1 MVRLRPILLGDPVLS
16 FLLYAAGM
24 RHPLQSINLA
34 EFNLDPPAQMLV
46 KQLLNYI
53 EQVTAERDELKAE
66 NQCLRDENAQLKG
79 HSSQP
84 KMKANQ
90 SGPDPDETPPN
101 PKHRSKPK
109 GTSGQRPARE
119 KRIKIDRTETIALDR
134 EQLPPDAQHRGYR
147 EVIIQNIIFKT
158 DNVCYR
164 LERFYSESAGQFYEA
179 KLSAGPQG
187 QSYGSELEAL
197 VIMFYYEL
205 RVTEGK
211 ILKMLQAQGLV
222 ISAGQI
228 SNILI
233 KKHLALF
240 STERQTILE
249 AGLQTTIYQQI
260 DDTGARVAGVNHYF
274 TVVCNPYYAC
284 FFTHRYKNQR
294 TITNLLA
301 CLSASPESITAP
313 LVIPAHAAST
323 PPQALLETE
332 DTGAAEAKPGPM
344 AGTIPLVIPAQ
355 SGVSWPQSQLQK
367 NNEPLLQP
375 QPLATYISI
384 LICDDA
390 PQFHNQTEYR
400 GLCWY
405 HEIRHFEKLTPF
417 FDAHRKLLNECL
429 SDIWAFYECLE
440 AYKLAP
446 SETLN
451 QELSADFDDL
461 FARTTG
467 YDELDHRLALTH
479 AKKRELLLVLDFP
492 DIPLHNNESE
502 RAVREYV
509 IKRKISNGTR
519 TKEGTQAW
527 EVLLSLV
534 DTCRKNEVNFY
545 QYVLD
550 RISKANQMPSLASV
564 VLAHAKKT

>member
-1 MVRLRPILLGDPVLS
+1 MS
-16 FLLYAAGM
+16 
-24 RHPLQSINLA
+24 HPLQSINLA
-34 EFNLDPPAQMLV
+34 EYNLDPPAQKLV

-66 NQCLRDENAQLKG
+66 NQHLRDENAQLKG

-90 SGPDPDETPPN
+90 PDPDEPP
-101 PKHRSKPK
+101 PKLKHRPKPK
-109 GTSGQRPARE
+109 ESSDQRPPRK

-134 EQLPPDAQHRGYR
+134 DQLPPDAQHWGCR

-179 KLSAGPQG
+179 KLSAGLPG
-187 QSYGSELEAL
+187 QSYGPELEAL

-240 STERQTILE
+240 SAERQTILE

-274 TVVCNPYYAC
+274 TVLCNPYYAC
-284 FFTHRYKNQR
+284 FFTHRYKNQL

-301 CLSASPESITAP
+301 CLSTAPENITAP

-332 DTGAAEAKPGPM
+332 DTEVPEAKLGPM

-355 SGVSWPQSQLQK
+355 SGAQSPPQK
-367 NNEPLLQP
+367 NNEPLLYP
-375 QPLATYISI
+375 KPLSTYISI

-405 HEIRHFEKLTPF
+405 HEIRLFEKLTPF
-417 FDAHRKLLNECL
+417 FDAHQELLNECL
-429 SDIWAFYECLE
+429 NDIWTFYERLE
-440 AYKLAP
+440 AYKLTP
-446 SETLN
+446 SETLK

-461 FARTTG
+461 FAPTTG
-467 YDELDHRLALTH
+467 YDELGHRLALTL

-527 EVLLSLV
+527 EVFLSLV
-534 DTCRKNEVNFY
+534 HTCRKNEVNFY

-564 VLAHAKKT
+564 VLAHAQKT

>member
-1 MVRLRPILLGDPVLS
+1 MGDPNLS
-16 FLLYAAGM
+16 FLLYTDGM
-24 RHPLQSINLA
+24 SHPLQSINLA
-34 EFNLDPPAQMLV
+34 EFNLDPPTQMLV

-53 EQVTAERDELKAE
+53 EQIRAERDELKAE
-66 NQCLRDENAQLKG
+66 NQRLRDENAQLKG

-90 SGPDPDETPPN
+90 SEPDTDETPPK
-101 PKHRSKPK
+101 PKHRPKPK
-109 GTSGQRPARE
+109 GSSDQRPPRK

-134 EQLPPDAQHRGYR
+134 DQLPPDVQHRGYR

-164 LERFYSESAGQFYEA
+164 LERFYSESVGQFYEA
-179 KLSAGPQG
+179 KLSAGLPG
-187 QSYGSELEAL
+187 QSYGPELEAL

-240 STERQTILE
+240 SAERQTILE

-274 TVVCNPYYAC
+274 TVLCNPYYAC
-284 FFTHRYKNQR
+284 FFTHRYKNQL

-301 CLSASPESITAP
+301 CLSTAPESITAP
-313 LVIPAHAAST
+313 LVIPAHVAST
-323 PPQALLETE
+323 PAQTLLETE
-332 DTGAAEAKPGPM
+332 DSEVVEAKLGPM
-344 AGTIPLVIPAQ
+344 AGTIPLAISA
-355 SGVSWPQSQLQK
+355 QK
-367 NNEPLLQP
+367 NNEPLLHP
-375 QPLATYISI
+375 KPLSTYISI

-400 GLCWY
+400 ALCWY
-405 HEIRHFEKLTPF
+405 HEIRLFEKLSPF
-417 FDAHRKLLNECL
+417 FDAHQVLLNQGL
-429 SDIWAFYECLE
+429 SDIWSFYERLE

-446 SETLN
+446 SETLKL
-451 QELSADFDDL
+451 ELSADFDDL
-461 FARTTG
+461 FAPTSG
-467 YDELDHRLALTH
+467 YDELNHRLALTL

-527 EVLLSLV
+527 EVFLSLV

-550 RISKANQMPSLASV
+550 RISKANLMPSLASA
-564 VLAHAKKT
+564 VLAHAQKT

>member
-1 MVRLRPILLGDPVLS
+1 MS
-16 FLLYAAGM
+16 
-24 RHPLQSINLA
+24 HPLQSINLA
-34 EFNLDPPAQMLV
+34 EYNLDPPVQKLV

-53 EQVTAERDELKAE
+53 EQVTAERDELKIE
-66 NQCLRDENAQLKG
+66 NQHLRDENAQLKG

-90 SGPDPDETPPN
+90 PDPDADEPPPK
-101 PKHRSKPK
+101 PKHRPKPK
-109 GTSGQRPARE
+109 ETSDQRPPRK
-119 KRIKIDRTETIALDR
+119 KRIKVDRTETIPLDR
-134 EQLPPDAQHRGYR
+134 DQLPPDAQHRGYR
-147 EVIIQNIIFKT
+147 EVIIQNIIFKI

-164 LERFYSESAGQFYEA
+164 LERFYSKSAGQFYEA
-179 KLSAGPQG
+179 KLSAGLPG
-187 QSYGSELEAL
+187 QSYGPELEAL
-197 VIMFYYEL
+197 VLMFYYEL

-240 STERQTILE
+240 SAERQTILE

-274 TVVCNPYYAC
+274 TVLCNPYYAC
-284 FFTHRYKNQR
+284 FFTHRYKNQL

-301 CLSASPESITAP
+301 CLSTAPENITAP

-332 DTGAAEAKPGPM
+332 DTEVPKAKLGPM
-344 AGTIPLVIPAQ
+344 AGTIPLVIPAPSGAQ
-355 SGVSWPQSQLQK
+355 SPPQK
-367 NNEPLLQP
+367 NNEPLLHP
-375 QPLATYISI
+375 KPLSIYISI

-405 HEIRHFEKLTPF
+405 HEIRLFEKLTPF
-417 FDAHRKLLNECL
+417 FDAHQELLNECL
-429 SDIWAFYECLE
+429 NDIWTFYERLE
-440 AYKLAP
+440 TYKLTP
-446 SETLN
+446 SETRK

-461 FARTTG
+461 FASTTG
-467 YDELDHRLALTH
+467 YDELDHRLALTL

-527 EVLLSLV
+527 EVFLSLL

-564 VLAHAKKT
+564 VLAHAQKT

>member
-1 MVRLRPILLGDPVLS
+1 LGVFNTS
-16 FLLYAAGM
+16 FLLYAEGM

-34 EFNLDPPAQMLV
+34 EFNLDPAAQMLV

-66 NQCLRDENAQLKG
+66 NQHLRDENAQLKG

-84 KMKANQ
+84 KIKANQ
-90 SGPDPDETPPN
+90 SGSDTDETPP
-101 PKHRSKPK
+101 KPK
-109 GTSGQRPARE
+109 PRPKPKESSEQRPPRK
-119 KRIKIDRTETIALDR
+119 KRVKIDRTETIALNRD
-134 EQLPPDAQHRGYR
+134 QLPSDAQHRGYR
-147 EVIIQNIIFKT
+147 EVVIQNIIFKT

-179 KLSAGPQG
+179 KLSPGLQG
-187 QSYGSELEAL
+187 QSYGPELEAL

-240 STERQTILE
+240 SAERQTILE

-274 TVVCNPYYAC
+274 TVLCNPYYAC
-284 FFTHRYKNQR
+284 FFTHRYKNHL
-294 TITNLLA
+294 TITHLLA
-301 CLSASPESITAP
+301 CLSTTPENITAP
-313 LVIPAHAAST
+313 LVIPAQAAST
-323 PPQALLETE
+323 PPQALLETQAPQVSE
-332 DTGAAEAKPGPM
+332 TKPGPM
-344 AGTIPLVIPAQ
+344 AGTMPLVIPAQ
-355 SGVSWPQSQLQK
+355 AEAQSPPQR
-367 NNEPLLQP
+367 NNEPLLYP
-375 QPLATYISI
+375 TPLSTYISI

-390 PQFHNQTEYR
+390 PQFHHQTEYR

-405 HEIRHFEKLTPF
+405 HEIRLFEKLSPF
-417 FDAHRKLLNECL
+417 FEAHQALLNQYL
-429 SDIWAFYECLE
+429 SDIWTFYERLE
-440 AYKLAP
+440 AFKLAP
-446 SETLN
+446 SETLK
-451 QELSADFDDL
+451 QQLSTDFDDL
-461 FARTTG
+461 FAPTTG
-467 YDELDHRLALTH
+467 YADLDHRLALTL

-527 EVLLSLV
+527 EVFLSLV
-534 DTCRKNEVNFY
+534 DTCRKNEINFY

-550 RISKANQMPSLASV
+550 RISKANQLPSLASV